1 MALTLLREWFSHA
14 SFIIH
19 GSVFV
24 GVNIIR
30 NKKTEKEKLMS
41 SKLKSLSYFPRQDFR
56 AKAAINNSS
65 LRDST
70 ASARALSSL
79 MSAQSAAAVSQVIK
93 DS

>member
-1 MALTLLREWFSHA
+1 MALTALLQEWFSLS

-19 GSVFV
+19 GSVSV

-30 NKKTEKEKLMS
+30 NEKTEKEKTMA

-56 AKAAINNSS
+56 AKATINNSS

-70 ASARALSSL
+70 ARALSSL